1 VPSVFSVVQK
11 RLPQANFPCISL
23 WFNFCNISAMKVAVS
38 NITTFPAARELEK
51 EGEFQKAVAM
61 YKKLLRTPS
70 TALPALTRMMMI
82 YRKLKKYDDEI
93 DAINK
98 AISIHEQHYRS
109 LRPRDNKASLL
120 SRKLNQALGLS
131 DKKGKS
137 FYKPE
142 EVLKLEKRKAI
153 VLKK

>member
-1 VPSVFSVVQK
+1 VVK
-11 RLPQANFPCISL
+11 RKIVAGKSSISS
-23 WFNFCNISAMKVAVS
+23 WFNFCIILTMIVAVS
-38 NITTFPAARELEK
+38 NIASFPHARELEK
-51 EGEFQKAVAM
+51 EGELQKAAAM

-82 YRKLKKYDDEI
+82 YRKLKKYDDEL
-93 DAINK
+93 DAIDK
-98 AISIHEQHYRS
+98 AIAIHHKHYQALKPHDS
-109 LRPRDNKASLL
+109 KADLL
-120 SRKLNQALGLS
+120 SRKLNQALGLA

-153 VLKK
+153 VMKKM